1 MKYLLVLTLLYFAF
15 PAVSQLNSV
24 MSLSTSLGVNK
35 STLSNPNSRIL
46 GSNINYKPKVLD
58 LSLAGPLD
66 VYELN
71 TSKFNSK
78 KNWTLNKKELRFS
91 FGLTQFLGDLGG
103 DDAAGTDYSLK
114 DYDKQAMSFSGMIGY
129 RYRFANFFATTT
141 SLSVGM
147 LKGSDEWVDEGNS
160 IGQFRKIRNLNFRSP
175 FIDLSQRIDIM
186 LYMYEKVGKRY
197 SIRGIKGFNNRNEQ
211 VYIFGG
217 IGVLGFMPQ
226 GQLDGR
232 WYNLK
237 PLSTEGQGLVGG
249 PAKYSGFA
257 LTAPMGFGF
266 RVGISREW
274 RFGVEASYTKVFSD
288 YVDDVAGVYYD
299 KGMIASQKGE
309 IAAAISDKSFEGV
322 KGYEAGMQRGDKQND
337 SYYYINFVLT
347 RNVTYRNYTKTY
359 KRYKLPKSKYKF

>member
-1 MKYLLVLTLLYFAF
+1 MKYFVGLTLIYFTF

-35 STLSNPNSRIL
+35 SMLSNPNSRIL
-46 GSNINYKPKVLD
+46 VSNKNYKPKVLD
-58 LSLAGPLD
+58 LSLSGPLD

-71 TSKFNSK
+71 NNKFNSK
-78 KNWTLNKKELRFS
+78 KNWTLNKKEFRFS

-175 FIDLSQRIDIM
+175 IIDLSQRIDIM

-249 PAKYSGFA
+249 PAKYSSFA

-266 RVGISREW
+266 RVSISREW

-309 IAAAISDKSFEGV
+309 IAAAISDKSFEGI
-322 KGYEAGMQRGDKQND
+322 KGYEAGMQRGDEQND

-359 KRYKLPKSKYKF
+359 KRYKLPKSRYKF

>member
-1 MKYLLVLTLLYFAF
+1 MKYFVVLTLLYFSF

-35 STLSNPNSRIL
+35 SSLNNPNSRIL
-46 GSNINYKPKVLD
+46 GANTSYKPKVLE
-58 LSLAGPLD
+58 LSFAGPLD
-66 VYELN
+66 AYELN

-78 KNWTLNKKELRFS
+78 KNWTLNKKEMRFS

-103 DDAAGTDYSLK
+103 DDAAGTDYALK

-141 SLSVGM
+141 SLSFGM
-147 LKGSDEWVDEGNS
+147 LKGSDEWVDDGNS
-160 IGQFRKIRNLNFRSP
+160 VGQFRKIRNLNFRAP
-175 FIDLSQRIDIM
+175 FLDLSQRIDIM

-217 IGVLGFMPQ
+217 VGVLGYMPQ
-226 GQLDGR
+226 GQLDGK
-232 WYNLK
+232 WYNLR
-237 PLSTEGQGLVGG
+237 PLGTEGQGLVGG

-257 LTAPMGFGF
+257 LTIPMGFGF

-299 KGMIASQKGE
+299 KGMIASQKGD
-309 IAAAISDKSFEGV
+309 IAAALSDKHLNGMN
-322 KGYEAGMQRGDKQND
+322 GYEAGMQRGDKQND